1 MYLFEEKSMLLMI
14 GQYFFNSFFVTYDF
28 TTLSDLNVN
37 PTDLIEILFIRVF
50 FGGLF
55 DVPKYFTDSSKMS
68 NFFCL
73 GSNLVNFT
81 TKFL

>member
-37 PTDLIEILFIRVF
+37 PTDLIEFYLLEF
-50 FGGLF
+50 FLA
-55 DVPKYFTDSSKMS
+55 DYLMCLNISLIALKYQI
-68 NFFCL
+68 FFA
-73 GSNLVNFT
+73 
-81 TKFL
+81 

>member
-1 MYLFEEKSMLLMI
+1 MYLFEEKAMLLMI

-50 FGGLF
+50 LA
-55 DVPKYFTDSSKMS
+55 DYLMCLNISLIALKYQ
-68 NFFCL
+68 FF
-73 GSNLVNFT
+73 FA
-81 TKFL
+81 